1 MGFPGGAG
9 GKESAGDIRDM
20 DVTPVSGRSPGGGH
34 GKPTPVFLPGESNS
48 QRSRVSY
55 SPWDHKE
62 SDSTELT

>member
-34 GKPTPVFLPGESNS
+34 GKPTPVFLP
-48 QRSRVSY
+48 Q
-55 SPWDHKE
+55 DHTPLLNPCSLE
-62 SDSTELT
+62 PTYHN